1 MAVHTALA
9 GGNTDEDRKGE
20 SLFSNIVFRLN
31 GPDSEIARAREKF
44 CWFSGT
50 ILGLVF
56 LLSIC
61 SQFIS
66 ANNIFWIDTSVHSL
80 IESYCGIISFII
92 AYIIYREYRSSGRR
106 SNLFLFLGFVSM
118 GIFDFFHAYSNHC
131 ITLFVWFHTL
141 SAFSGGA
148 YFLWSVLSV
157 KRTAKDPPW
166 LRRLFVCSGV
176 TLNIAAAIA
185 LWRLLP
191 PLPQAVTTAALHH
204 VPVDIP
210 IKGEF
215 TASTIT
221 VNILAALFFLAS
233 GLFFLRYFKATND
246 VLFHTFSLS
255 AFLFFESELLFA
267 LSRLWDPSW
276 WYWHAIK
283 LIIYVGLVIGL
294 SHGLSRTFNELR
306 ESRRKLAGALGE
318 LQHAYAH
325 LRDTQEE
332 LLESEKLAS
341 IGKLAATVAHE
352 IRNPLGAINNSI
364 GIFKRHSRLAGD
376 DRELMDIVDR
386 EIVRLNKI
394 ISDFL
399 NFARPSPLEKRPT
412 DLNRL
417 IEETVALFLVDNGGG
432 TSSVRLN
439 KYLDRELPE
448 VPLDRD
454 ALGQC
459 LWNVLIN
466 SVQAMQEGGTLTVK
480 TRYFVTRRNG
490 ASSEE
495 AAIVISDSGPGIPEA
510 TALKAFQPFFST
522 KARGT
527 GLGLSIVQRIV
538 RQHGGE
544 VSLRSVVGKGTQ
556 VEITLPLDH
565 DVSLKREEAG
575 DGVPLN
581 R

>member
-1 MAVHTALA
+1 
-9 GGNTDEDRKGE
+9 
-20 SLFSNIVFRLN
+20 
-31 GPDSEIARAREKF
+31 
-44 CWFSGT
+44 
-50 ILGLVF
+50 
-56 LLSIC
+56 
-61 SQFIS
+61 
-66 ANNIFWIDTSVHSL
+66 
-80 IESYCGIISFII
+80 
-92 AYIIYREYRSSGRR
+92 
-106 SNLFLFLGFVSM
+106 
-118 GIFDFFHAYSNHC
+118 
-131 ITLFVWFHTL
+131 
-141 SAFSGGA
+141 
-148 YFLWSVLSV
+148 
-157 KRTAKDPPW
+157 
-166 LRRLFVCSGV
+166 
-176 TLNIAAAIA
+176 
-185 LWRLLP
+185 
-191 PLPQAVTTAALHH
+191 VTTAALHH

-221 VNILAALFFLAS
+221 VNIISAIFFLAS
-233 GLFFLRYFKATND
+233 GLFFLKYFKATKD

-306 ESRRKLAGALGE
+306 ESRQKLAGTLGE

-417 IEETVALFLVDNGGG
+417 MEETVALFFVDNGGG
-432 TSSVRLN
+432 TPLVRLH

-448 VPLDRD
+448 VPVDRD